1 MTDSNN
7 VKKSL
12 DDIRKSLDEYKAG
25 FDPKIATEVIAQK
38 GVNEDVIRYISRR
51 NNEPQWVLDF
61 RLDAF
66 CKWKKMKEPHWALFE
81 YAPIDYGDVYY
92 FARPKTG
99 DGENARDGG
108 VNGDGGSEKSGE
120 NVGGVVGTTDRN
132 VEQAKIEETYK
143 RLGVPLKEQAILKG
157 QAVDA
162 VVDSVS
168 VRTTYGKKLLDMG
181 IIFCPISMAIQK
193 YPDLV
198 RKFFAHVVPAEDN
211 FYACLNASVFSDG
224 TFVYIPPRTKCP
236 IELSSYFR
244 LQAEKLGQFERTL
257 IIADEGAE
265 VTYLEGCSAPIRD
278 DNQLHC
284 GVVELV
290 ACNGARIN
298 YATVQN
304 WYAGDKEGRGGIF
317 NFVTKRGICF
327 DDATISWTQLEVGSA
342 KTWKY
347 PSCILKGDRSK
358 GEFFSVAITNNRQVA
373 DTGTKMIHLGRETKS
388 TIISKGISLGQS
400 KNGYRGLVKMVNGA
414 KNARNFTK
422 CDNLVV
428 GDEAEALA
436 LPDIMCMDTSAQVE
450 HEASVSAVSEEQ
462 LFMLGQRGI
471 DEDKALGLVVN
482 GFCSDIVK
490 RLPAEFAVEAKELIN
505 ISIEG

>member
-1 MTDSNN
+1 MTD
-7 VKKSL
+7 VKDRMHNL
-12 DDIRKSLDEYKAG
+12 DDIRKNFDEYKAG
-25 FDPKIATEVIAQK
+25 FDPMIATDVIEEK
-38 GVNEDVIRYISRR
+38 GISESVIRYISGK
-51 NNEPQWVLDF
+51 NNEPKWVLDF
-61 RLDAF
+61 RLKAF
-66 CKWKKMKEPHWALFE
+66 EKWKKMKEPHWALFD
-81 YAPIDYGDVYY
+81 YDNIDYNDVYY
-92 FARPKTG
+92 FARPKSQETV
-99 DGENARDGG
+99 DEESQKIN
-108 VNGDGGSEKSGE
+108 
-120 NVGGVVGTTDRN
+120 
-132 VEQAKIEETYK
+132 AKIDETYK
-143 RLGVPLKEQAILKG
+143 RLGVPLKEQEILKG

-181 IIFCPISMAIQK
+181 IIFCPISMAIRK

-198 RKFFAHVVPAEDN
+198 GKFFAHVVPAEDN
-211 FYACLNASVFSDG
+211 FFACLNAAVFSDG
-224 TFVYIPPRTKCP
+224 TFVYIPPKVKCP

-278 DNQLHC
+278 DHQLHC

-298 YATVQN
+298 YSTVQN
-304 WYAGDKEGRGGIF
+304 WYAGDKDGRGGIF

-358 GEFFSVAITNNRQVA
+358 GEFFSVAITNNKQVA
-373 DTGTKMIHLGRETKS
+373 DTGSKMIHFGQDTKS

-428 GDEAEALA
+428 GDVAEALA
-436 LPDIMCMDTSAQVE
+436 LPDIINMETSAQVE
-450 HEASVSAVSEEQ
+450 HEASVSSVGEEQ

-471 DEDKALGLVVN
+471 DEDKALGLIVN
-482 GFCSDIVK
+482 GFCSDIIK

>member
-1 MTDSNN
+1 MADTNNIKKNLDS
-7 VKKSL
+7 
-12 DDIRKSLDEYKAG
+12 IRKSLDEYKAG
-25 FDPKIATEVIAQK
+25 FDPKIATEIISEK
-38 GVNEDVIRYISRR
+38 GVSENVIRYISRR
-51 NNEPQWVLDF
+51 NDEPQWVLDF
-61 RLDAF
+61 RLNAF
-66 CKWKKMKEPHWALFE
+66 RKWKGMSEPHWALFE

-92 FARPKTG
+92 FARPKTEVG
-99 DGENARDGG
+99 DGSDDDGKSENGA
-108 VNGDGGSEKSGE
+108 N
-120 NVGGVVGTTDRN
+120 N

-211 FYACLNASVFSDG
+211 FYACLNAAVFSDG
-224 TFVYIPPRTKCP
+224 TFVYIPPKTKCP

-290 ACNGARIN
+290 ACNGAKIN

-304 WYAGDKEGRGGIF
+304 WYAGDKNGKGGIF

-358 GEFFSVAITNNRQVA
+358 GEFFSVAITNNKQVA
-373 DTGTKMIHLGRETKS
+373 DTGTKMIHLGSDTKS

-414 KNARNFTK
+414 KGARNFTK
-422 CDNLVV
+422 CDNLVI
-428 GDEAEALA
+428 GEEADALA
-436 LPDIMCMDTSAQVE
+436 LPDIICMDASAQVE

-471 DEDKALGLVVN
+471 DEDKALGLIVN
-482 GFCSDIVK
+482 GFCSDIIK

>member
-1 MTDSNN
+1 MTEIKDM
-7 VKKSL
+7 KASL
-12 DDIRKSLDEYKAG
+12 DNIRKNLDEYKAG
-25 FDPKIATEVIAQK
+25 FDPMIATDIIEEK
-38 GVNEDVIRYISRR
+38 GVSENVIRYISKK
-51 NNEPQWVLDF
+51 NNEPKWVLDF
-61 RLDAF
+61 RLSAF
-66 CKWKKMKEPHWALFE
+66 EKWKKMEEPHWALFN
-81 YAPIDYGDVYY
+81 YQPIDYGEVYY
-92 FARPKTG
+92 FSRPKTKNADG
-99 DGENARDGG
+99 DGESIDA
-108 VNGDGGSEKSGE
+108 E
-120 NVGGVVGTTDRN
+120 
-132 VEQAKIEETYK
+132 EQAINAKIDETYK
-143 RLGVPLKEQAILKG
+143 RLGVPLKEQEILKG

-168 VRTTYGKKLLDMG
+168 VRTTYGKKLLEMG

-198 RKFFAHVVPAEDN
+198 KKFFAHVVPAEDN
-211 FYACLNASVFSDG
+211 FFACLNAAVFSDG
-224 TFVYIPPRTKCP
+224 TFVYIPPKVKCP

-290 ACNGARIN
+290 ACNGAKIN
-298 YATVQN
+298 YSTVQN
-304 WYAGDKEGRGGIF
+304 WYSGDKQGRGGIF
-317 NFVTKRGICF
+317 NFVTKRGVCF

-347 PSCILKGDRSK
+347 PSCILKGNRSK
-358 GEFFSVAITNNRQVA
+358 GEFFSVAITNNKQVA
-373 DTGTKMIHLGRETKS
+373 DTGSKMIHIGKDTKS

-400 KNGYRGLVKMVNGA
+400 QNGYRGLVKMAGGA
-414 KNARNFTK
+414 KNAQNYTK

-436 LPDIMCMDTSAQVE
+436 LPDIINMEKSAQVE
-450 HEASVSAVSEEQ
+450 HEASVSSVGEEQ

-471 DEDKALGLVVN
+471 DEDKALGLIVN
-482 GFCSDIVK
+482 GFCSDIIK
-490 RLPAEFAVEAKELIN
+490 RLPAEFAVEARELIN
-505 ISIEG
+505 ISVEGS